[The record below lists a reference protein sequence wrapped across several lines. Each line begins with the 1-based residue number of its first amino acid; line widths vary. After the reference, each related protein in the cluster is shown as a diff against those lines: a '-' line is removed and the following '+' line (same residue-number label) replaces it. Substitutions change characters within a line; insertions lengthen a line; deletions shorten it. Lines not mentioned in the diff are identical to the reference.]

1 LDVLLIRQHLIMR
14 KTGNLKNM
22 KWLYSNG
29 CNYNLNTF
37 RYAIQS
43 GSLEVIKWLLSIDC
57 KKYKYAIEMS
67 DTYEYLEIIK

>member
-1 LDVLLIRQHLIMR
+1 
-14 KTGNLKNM
+14 M